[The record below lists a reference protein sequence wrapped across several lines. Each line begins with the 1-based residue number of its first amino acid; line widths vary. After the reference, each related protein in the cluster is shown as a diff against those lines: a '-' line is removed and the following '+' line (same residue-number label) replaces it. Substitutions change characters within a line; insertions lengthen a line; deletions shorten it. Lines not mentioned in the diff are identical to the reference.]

1 MAVTVLVVDDEPS
14 VVRLLQ
20 ATLEGKG
27 YTVRTAYSGTE
38 ALKEIK
44 SAAPDLIV
52 LDAMM
57 PDMDG
62 WATLQTLKATPAA
75 AHIPVIMC
83 TAKDSMGD
91 VERGFQ
97 SGAAAYVTKPLDLQ
111 RFLKKVESL
120 VRERPADN
128 PGR

>member
-1 MAVTVLVVDDEPS
+1 MAVTVLVVDDEPN

-38 ALKEIK
+38 ALKAVK

-62 WATLQTLKATPAA
+62 WATIQMLKAAPAT
-75 AHIPVIMC
+75 AHIPVLMC
-83 TAKDSMGD
+83 TAKDTMGD

-97 SGAAAYVTKPLDLQ
+97 SGAVAYVTKPLDLQ

-128 PGR
+128 SGR